1 MMLGSE
7 VAVEGKAR
15 VVVCTVALLVV
26 VCTLALDPDDFAD
39 ASLSSSFILMT
50 TTASATETAIMAAK
64 ASTSIQLTHCDL
76 DSLRLSLILKKHII
90 TLLHSKCSIS
100 NVLFIFL
107 IKLLIGN
114 IQIQII
120 YSIFLGLIC
129 PIFED
134 FFLHI
139 SSALKVRMMH
149 NLKQVILFYFENTQ
163 NNRCNHS
170 KFQIW

>member
-1 MMLGSE
+1 MVGSE
-7 VAVEGKAR
+7 VDVEGKAR

-26 VCTLALDPDDFAD
+26 VCTLASDPDDFAD

-64 ASTSIQLTHCDL
+64 ANTSIQLTHCDL

-90 TLLHSKCSIS
+90 TLLHTKCSFS

-120 YSIFLGLIC
+120 YSTFLKLIF

-134 FFLHI
+134 FLHI
-139 SSALKVRMMH
+139 SSALKVFVSLDYMYKKIAKLHTRIERMMF
-149 NLKQVILFYFENTQ
+149 NLKQMVGF
-163 NNRCNHS
+163 
-170 KFQIW
+170 K